1 MSLLTTTS
9 TKMQSLIQLTK
20 SITCLFVL
28 KLKNHTNP
36 LAKRLSFRTHSD
48 YFIRNVKRPTDFQVV
63 NQMLKKC
70 QTNSSLSWL
79 VLPSLYYN
87 NLLILG
93 ITTIFYYGFL

>member
-9 TKMQSLIQLTK
+9 TKMQPLIQLTK

-28 KLKNHTNP
+28 KLKNRTNP
-36 LAKRLSFRTHSD
+36 LAKRLSFRTHS
-48 YFIRNVKRPTDFQVV
+48 YNFIRNVKRPTDFQVV

-79 VLPSLYYN
+79 VLPSLYHN